1 MHIVIRLANLVKGAK
16 QTKGVKLVPEI
27 DSFAMTLKLD
37 TLEITLSIWKC
48 KMTHQ
53 LFVFERPR
61 ALGAKGKREEDN
73 SKFSEGRENQ
83 STLYLSITLYA
94 PFAYVRTCAQDENK
108 SSRAHARITQR
119 KQQSHVRTIV
129 AGNKI

>member
-1 MHIVIRLANLVKGAK
+1 
-16 QTKGVKLVPEI
+16 
-27 DSFAMTLKLD
+27 MTLKLD
-37 TLEITLSIWKC
+37 TLKITLSIWKC

-61 ALGAKGKREEDN
+61 ALGAKGKREENN

-94 PFAYVRTCAQDENK
+94 PFAYTYVPAHKTKTSHLVRM
-108 SSRAHARITQR
+108 R
-119 KQQSHVRTIV
+119 
-129 AGNKI
+129 G